1 MIKEKEKKNRFITKL
16 QNKYRFVI
24 MNADTFEEKL
34 SIRLS
39 RFNVILFCGFIGLV
53 IFISALLMIAYT
65 PLREYVPGKSSS
77 EVQKKLI
84 LLSLKTDTLEQI
96 IKSKDLYITNINNII
111 SGENI
116 SDVNNMISSKKNIP
130 QPEISFNKSEEDSLL
145 RIHVE
150 SNEKGSLFKHQNKPS
165 KQLIFFNPV
174 PGVVTEQFSKKL
186 KHYGVDIV
194 AKEKTHIKSVL
205 GGTVIFSQWTIE
217 TGYVIGVQ
225 HIDGFISFY
234 KHNSLLLKEVGD
246 FVNAGDHIAI
256 IGNSGELS
264 SGPHLHFELWYKGT
278 PVNPKNYISF

>member
-1 MIKEKEKKNRFITKL
+1 MMKEKEKKNRFIAKL
-16 QNKYRFVI
+16 QNKYCFMI
-24 MNADTFEEKL
+24 MNANTFEEKL

-39 RFNVILFCGFIGLV
+39 RFNVILFCGSIGVV

-84 LLSLKTDTLEQI
+84 FLCLKTDTLEQI
-96 IKSKDLYITNINNII
+96 IKSQDLYIKNINNII

-116 SDVNNMISSKKNIP
+116 SGINNIISSKDGIP
-130 QPEISFNKSEEDSLL
+130 QSEISFDKSEEDSLL

-150 SNEKGSLFKHQNKPS
+150 SNEKGSLFKQQNSPS

-174 PGVVTEQFSKKL
+174 PGVVTERFSKKS
-186 KHYGVDIV
+186 KHYGIDIV

-205 GGTVIFSQWTIE
+205 EGTVIFSQWTTE
-217 TGYVIGVQ
+217 TGYVISVQ
-225 HIDGFISFY
+225 HIDGFVSFY
-234 KHNSLLLKEVGD
+234 KHNSLLLKETGD
-246 FVNAGDHIAI
+246 YVNSGEHIAI

-264 SGPHLHFELWYKGT
+264 SGPHLHFELWHKGT
-278 PVNPKNYISF
+278 PVNPENYISF